1 MMESSLDKKYDDE
14 WDDDDV
20 DDDDVDYVDGDVYD
34 EDDYSNQYFQTN
46 NHLQH
51 KRRRKINNHLG
62 NIWSMFH
69 LHQVC

>member
-20 DDDDVDYVDGDVYD
+20 DDDVDYDDGDVYD

-46 NHLQH
+46 NQLQH
-51 KRRRKINNHLG
+51 KINNHLG